1 MNHASKNSVA
11 LLIVAGLCLNAC
23 SRARGAPSAQ
33 APDFSAQP
41 MSMEPQS
48 SKMSQTAAPAPAGSQ
63 VLSASL
69 PLGTATSGVSPLVV
83 ISDHSQTFTVAQHTY
98 RLLTHIQRIEAAN
111 KQTAEE
117 TTEWWELRNSKDQ
130 VIYREAYPVVFQ
142 DGTFESTVEISA
154 MPFTTQQGSGMLVQG
169 LDLPS
174 APGTGSW
181 LEVFGFKYGREK
193 YGADETLFGR
203 FGAPISI
210 EGEFLDIGTDSLRP
224 TPPFLAGA
232 SVTTMRDVLRFRVWT
247 GNFSIEYPVLINWIT
262 GTLQP
267 AWRCIETTS
276 KGPSDRCS
284 YPVQVEAQ
292 RANQVTFVR
301 FFPEAD
307 EGFTPKHLVLQGET
321 KIEYLEAKVPMTW
334 SEDNKAISFGVD
346 GDVWL
351 KIRVNGQ
358 EGWIHSEEDFEAVG
372 LPQSG

>member
-1 MNHASKNSVA
+1 M
-11 LLIVAGLCLNAC
+11 
-23 SRARGAPSAQ
+23 R
-33 APDFSAQP
+33 
-41 MSMEPQS
+41 
-48 SKMSQTAAPAPAGSQ
+48 QTAAQAPAGSQ
-63 VLSASL
+63 VSSASL
-69 PLGTATSGVSPLVV
+69 PFATSNPGVSPPVLV
-83 ISDHSQTFTVAQHTY
+83 SEHSQTFAVAQHTY

-117 TTEWWELRNSKDQ
+117 TTEWWELRNSKEQ
-130 VIYREAYPVVFQ
+130 VIYREAYPVAFQ
-142 DGTFESTVEISA
+142 DGTFESTVQITA
-154 MPFTTQQGSGMLVQG
+154 MPFTTQQGSGILVQG

-181 LEVFGFKYGREK
+181 LQVFGFKYGREK

-203 FGAPISI
+203 FGSPISI

-232 SVTTMRDVLRFRVWT
+232 NVTTMRDVLRFRVWT

-262 GTLQP
+262 GALQP

-276 KGPSDRCS
+276 KGASDRCS
-284 YPVQVEAQ
+284 YPVQVEAH
-292 RANQVTFVR
+292 RGNQMTFVR

-307 EGFTPKHLVLQGET
+307 EGFTPKHLVVQAET
-321 KIEYLEAKVPMTW
+321 QIEYLEAKVPMIW
-334 SEDNKAISFGVD
+334 SEDNKAISFGVS